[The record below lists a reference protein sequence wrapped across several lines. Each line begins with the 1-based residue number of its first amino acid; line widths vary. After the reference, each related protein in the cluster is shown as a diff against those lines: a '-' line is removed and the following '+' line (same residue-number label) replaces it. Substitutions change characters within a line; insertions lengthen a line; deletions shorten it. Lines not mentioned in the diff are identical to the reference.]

1 MAVDKFTA
9 VPEPEVPA
17 GPEPK
22 ADAWKD
28 KQIQREHTPAK
39 VQTQLTYRQIEKDVA
54 RCDEI
59 IAQQQARKAE
69 LEADLVKIEKV
80 ANPSD

>member
-1 MAVDKFTA
+1 MAIDKFTA
-9 VPEPEVPA
+9 VPEPEAPA
-17 GPEPK
+17 SAEPS

-39 VQTQLTYRQIEKDVA
+39 VKSNLTYRQIENQVA
-54 RCDEI
+54 QCDKEI
-59 IAQQQARKAE
+59 ARQEALKSGY
-69 LEADLVKIEKV
+69 EADLVKIEAV